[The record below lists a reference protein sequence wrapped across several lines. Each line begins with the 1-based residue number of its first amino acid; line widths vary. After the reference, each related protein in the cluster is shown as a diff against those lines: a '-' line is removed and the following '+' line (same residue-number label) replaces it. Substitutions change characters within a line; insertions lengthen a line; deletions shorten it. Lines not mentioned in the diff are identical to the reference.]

1 MKKNRFFIVLLTLLL
16 AAWAWAPAQSQDRPA
31 LALTLEDCLRLAL
44 KQNPFYLASQERI
57 AGARAQLSAAAS
69 GFFPQ
74 LTAAGLSTLDEKLFV
89 LEFPSIIPGQ
99 PPTRMSLD
107 FTKDYQ
113 FSLSLNLPLFAGG
126 RLIAGYKQATYNME
140 ATKETVRQSRQD
152 TVFNVKSSFYG
163 YLLAREFLAVSEEAL
178 ALAQKHFKNI
188 NSLYELGLASKFD
201 LLRAEVQVTNL
212 KPPLLRARN
221 GLALAELGLKSLLGL
236 DLKQSVEIKGEL
248 AYAAYE
254 PDLESCTAQ
263 ALLLRP
269 ELNQMLFQKR
279 MAAEMV
285 NLARGA
291 CLPTL
296 AISGSYNYWAD
307 AFNFKKNTWQNYYSV
322 NLVLS
327 VPLFNGFATAAQVG
341 QSQALLRELELTHK
355 GLAEAVKLEVQQAI
369 LNLGQARESL
379 LSQEK
384 NVEQAQESVRIAE
397 LNYAQG
403 LATSLD
409 VSSVQV
415 ALTQAK
421 TNYSQALFDYVL
433 SLAQLQRAMGVDD
446 TRK

>member
-1 MKKNRFFIVLLTLLL
+1 MKKNPIFIGLLALLLTG
-16 AAWAWAPAQSQDRPA
+16 ASAPVRGQDNRV
-31 LALTLEDCLRLAL
+31 LSLTLEECLRLAL
-44 KQNPFYLASQERI
+44 DQNPLYLASQERI
-57 AGARAQLSAAAS
+57 AGAQAQLRQAAS

-74 LTAAGLSTLDEKLFV
+74 LTANGMHTLDEKLFV
-89 LEFPSIIPGQ
+89 LEFPSFIPGQ
-99 PPTRMSLD
+99 PPTRMALD

-113 FSLSLNLPLFAGG
+113 FSMSLTVPLFAGG
-126 RLIAGYKQATYNME
+126 RLLAGYKQAAYNME

-152 TVFNVKSSFYG
+152 TVFNVKSGFYG
-163 YLLAREFLAVSEEAL
+163 YLLAREFVAVSEEAL
-178 ALAQKHFKNI
+178 ALAEKHRKNI
-188 NSLYELGLASKFD
+188 KDLYDLGMASKFD

-236 DLKQSVEIKGEL
+236 DLKQPVEIKGRL
-248 AYAAYE
+248 AYTAAE
-254 PDLESCTAQ
+254 PDLEACTAQ
-263 ALLLRP
+263 ALLKRP
-269 ELNQMLFQKR
+269 ELNQMLYQKR

-285 NLARGA
+285 KLARGA
-291 CLPTL
+291 YLPTL
-296 AISGSYNYWAD
+296 AISGAYNYWAD

-341 QSQALLRELELTHK
+341 QAQALWRELEQTHK
-355 GLAEAVKLEVQQAI
+355 GLVDMVRLEVRQAV
-369 LNLGQARESL
+369 LNLNQARESL
-379 LSQEK
+379 RSLEK

-433 SLAQLQRAMGVDD
+433 SLAQLQRATGEDEPG
-446 TRK
+446 K

>member
-1 MKKNRFFIVLLTLLL
+1 
-16 AAWAWAPAQSQDRPA
+16 
-31 LALTLEDCLRLAL
+31 LR
-44 KQNPFYLASQERI
+44 
-57 AGARAQLSAAAS
+57 
-69 GFFPQ
+69 
-74 LTAAGLSTLDEKLFV
+74 TLDEKLFV

-152 TVFNVKSSFYG
+152 TIFSVKSSFYG
-163 YLLAREFLAVSEEAL
+163 CLLAREFVAVSEGAL

-188 NSLYELGLASKFD
+188 KDLYDLGLASKFD

-221 GLALAELGLKSLLGL
+221 GLTLAELGLKLLLGL
-236 DLKQSVEIKGEL
+236 DLKQAVEIKGEL
-248 AYAAYE
+248 AYTAYE

-263 ALLLRP
+263 AFLHRP
-269 ELNQMLFQKR
+269 ELSQLLYQKR

-285 NLARGA
+285 KLARGA
-291 CLPTL
+291 YLPTL
-296 AISGSYNYWAD
+296 AISGAYNYWAD
-307 AFNFKKNTWQNYYSV
+307 AFNFRKNTWQSYYSV

-355 GLAEAVKLEVQQAI
+355 GLTESVRLEVLQAI

-433 SLAQLQRAMGVDD
+433 SLAQLQRAMGVDE
-446 TRK
+446 TAK

>member
-1 MKKNRFFIVLLTLLL
+1 MKKMWTFLVLLALLST
-16 AAWAWAPAQSQDRPA
+16 AGIWAMADGQDKPV
-31 LALTLEDCLRLAL
+31 LSLTLENCLRLAL
-44 KQNPFYLASQERI
+44 IQNPLYLASQERI
-57 AGARAQLSAAAS
+57 AGAQAQLMQAAS

-74 LTAAGLSTLDEKLFV
+74 LTATGLHTLDEKLFV
-89 LEFPSIIPGQ
+89 LEFPSFIPGQ
-99 PPTRMSLD
+99 SPTRVAID

-113 FSLSLNLPLFAGG
+113 FSMSLNLPLFAGG
-126 RLIAGYKQATYNME
+126 RLLDGYKQAAFNMG

-163 YLLAREFLAVSEEAL
+163 YLLAREFVAVCEEAL
-178 ALAQKHFKNI
+178 ALAEKHFKNTRD
-188 NSLYELGLASKFD
+188 LYELGMASKFD

-236 DLKQSVEIKGEL
+236 DLKQPVEVKGQL
-248 AYAAYE
+248 AYTAAE
-254 PDLESCTAQ
+254 PDPESCAAR
-263 ALLLRP
+263 ALLNRP
-269 ELNQMLFQKR
+269 ELNQMLYQKR

-285 NLARGA
+285 KLARGA
-291 CLPTL
+291 YFPTL
-296 AISGSYNYWAD
+296 AISGAYNYWAD
-307 AFNFKKNTWQNYYSV
+307 ALNFKKNTWQSYFSV

-341 QSQALLRELELTHK
+341 QAQALRRELEQTHK
-355 GLAEAVKLEVQQAI
+355 GLVEMVRLEVQQAI
-369 LNLGQARESL
+369 LNLNQARESL
-379 LSQEK
+379 RSQEK

-433 SLAQLQRAMGVDD
+433 SLAQLQRATGEDETV
-446 TRK
+446 K